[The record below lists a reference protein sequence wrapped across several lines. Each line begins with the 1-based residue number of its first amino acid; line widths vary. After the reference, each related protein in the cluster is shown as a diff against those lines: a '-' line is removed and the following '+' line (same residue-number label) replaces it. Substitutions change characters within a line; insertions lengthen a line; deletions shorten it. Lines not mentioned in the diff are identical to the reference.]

1 MNRNQVVIEGTI
13 AETALLRYTPAGIP
27 VSEFRLIHES
37 RQSEAG
43 QDRAVQIELSVLV
56 MGDPALEIAKIPG
69 GSEVAVKGFLSRRSQ
84 KSDYPVLHINQFKLL
99 K

>member
-27 VSEFRLIHES
+27 ISEFRLIHQS

-43 QDRAVQIELSVLV
+43 QDRAVQVELSVLAL
-56 MGDPALEIAKIPG
+56 GDLAIEIAKTPG

-84 KSDYPVLHINQFKLL
+84 NSDYPVLHINQFKLL

>member
-1 MNRNQVVIEGTI
+1 LNRNQVVVEGMI

-27 VSEFRLIHES
+27 ISEFRLIHES
-37 RQSEAG
+37 RQLEAG
-43 QDRAVQIELSVLV
+43 QERAVQVELSVLA
-56 MGDPALEIAKIPG
+56 MGDVAIGIAKIPG

>member
-1 MNRNQVVIEGTI
+1 LNRNQVVIEGTI
-13 AETALLRYTPAGIP
+13 AEAALLRYTPAGIAI
-27 VSEFRLIHES
+27 SEFRLIHES
-37 RQSEAG
+37 RQLEAE
-43 QDRAVQIELSVLV
+43 QDRAVQVELSVLV
-56 MGDPALEIAKIPG
+56 MGDAAIEIAKIPG